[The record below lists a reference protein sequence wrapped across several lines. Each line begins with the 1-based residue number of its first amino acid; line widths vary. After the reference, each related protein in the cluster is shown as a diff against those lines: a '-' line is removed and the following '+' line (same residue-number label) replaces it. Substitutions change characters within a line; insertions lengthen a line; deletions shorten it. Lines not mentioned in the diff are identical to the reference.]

1 MTTVVLIERIVVPA
15 VVLALLVGGIAGV
28 AVGTGLVFRSQA
40 TLAFIARMNR
50 WVSTRRALKPLEIP
64 RSLEPASVPGAPQPR
79 LGAFLFLSGALVV
92 YVLALRLHVP
102 HVSFASGMRAVLLSM
117 AIDATR
123 WILVCGAVAGMA
135 LGVLMIFAPARYAAL
150 TACLNRWYSTRTLIP
165 PGADAMRFAFEPPVQ
180 AHPQAAGWVITIASL
195 AIALAM
201 AWLLVARVPY

>member
-64 RSLEPASVPGAPQPR
+64 RSLEPASAPSAPQPR
-79 LGAFLFLSGALVV
+79 LGAFLILGGALVV
-92 YVLALRLHVP
+92 YVLALRLHLPQVG
-102 HVSFASGMRAVLLSM
+102 FASGMRAVLLSI

-123 WILVCGAVAGMA
+123 WMLVCGAAAGMA
-135 LGVLMIFAPARYAAL
+135 LGLLMIFAPARYAGL
-150 TACLNRWYSTRTLIP
+150 TVRLNRWYSTRKMIP
-165 PGADAMRFAFEPPVQ
+165 PAADVMRFALEPQVER
-180 AHPQAAGWVITIASL
+180 HPRAAGWLITVASL
-195 AIALAM
+195 AITLAM
-201 AWLLVARVPY
+201 AILLLTRVQ